1 MKLLVETEDYTLIP
15 VEGHA
20 QAWDVRLE
28 TGPYPETVIRFG
40 PISLDGKTTDDVIMH
55 YRFDIMSTPAEGLTT
70 DDIDLQEFVGDVL
83 FTIVRGGIEDGTL
96 LAKERNIQ

>member
-15 VEGHA
+15 IEGVD
-20 QAWDVRLE
+20 QGWDVRLD

-55 YRFDIMSTPAEGLTT
+55 YRFDIMSSPNKELTV

-96 LAKERNIQ
+96 LAKERNLQ